1 MYIVTNALF
10 LSIKKNIY
18 LNTMHKQLKISSK
31 IGNLCIVERAIEDV
45 IYETGITHVN
55 YGKILVS
62 TLEAVNNAILHGNN
76 GNPEKIV
83 EIEISCINNDLTIR
97 VTDEGNGFKP
107 ENIPDPTKP
116 ENIEA
121 QNGRG
126 VFLMSR
132 LADSIKYNDKGNTVT
147 LTFKN
152 ILI

>member
-1 MYIVTNALF
+1 MEKT
-10 LSIKKNIY
+10 
-18 LNTMHKQLKISSK
+18 
-31 IGNLCIVERAIEDV
+31 IEDV
-45 IYETGITHVN
+45 IIEVGITHLN

-76 GNPEKIV
+76 GIPEKMVDIR
-83 EIEISCINNDLTIR
+83 IDCTGNDLTIE
-97 VTDEGNGFKP
+97 VSDEGTGFQP
-107 ENIPDPTKP
+107 ENIPDPTSP

-132 LADSIKYNDKGNTVT
+132 LADSIKYNDRGNTVT

-152 ILI
+152 ILA

>member
-1 MYIVTNALF
+1 MRKHLKIESKLGN
-10 LSIKKNIY
+10 LSI
-18 LNTMHKQLKISSK
+18 
-31 IGNLCIVERAIEDV
+31 VEKTIEEV
-45 IYETGITHVN
+45 IFEIGITHVN

-76 GNPEKIV
+76 GSPEKMV
-83 EIEISCINNDLTIR
+83 EINIGCSKKELKIK
-97 VTDEGNGFKP
+97 VTDEGNGFHP
-107 ENIPDPTKP
+107 EKIPDPTKP

-132 LADSIKYNDKGNTVT
+132 LADCVKYNKKGNTVT

-152 ILI
+152 ILT

>member
-1 MYIVTNALF
+1 
-10 LSIKKNIY
+10 
-18 LNTMHKQLKISSK
+18 MHKQLKIYSK
-31 IGNLCIVERAIEDV
+31 IGNLSIVEKTIEDV
-45 IYETGITHVN
+45 ILEVGITHLN

-76 GNPEKIV
+76 GIPEKMVDIR
-83 EIEISCINNDLTIR
+83 IDFTGSDLTIR
-97 VTDEGNGFKP
+97 VSDEGSGFQP
-107 ENIPDPTKP
+107 ENIPDPTRP

-132 LADSIKYNDKGNTVT
+132 LADGIKYNDQGNTVT

-152 ILI
+152 ILS

>member
-1 MYIVTNALF
+1 
-10 LSIKKNIY
+10 
-18 LNTMHKQLKISSK
+18 MHKQLKISSK

>member
-1 MYIVTNALF
+1 
-10 LSIKKNIY
+10 
-18 LNTMHKQLKISSK
+18 MHKQLKISSK

-45 IYETGITHVN
+45 IYETGIIHVN

>member
-1 MYIVTNALF
+1 
-10 LSIKKNIY
+10 
-18 LNTMHKQLKISSK
+18 MHKQLKINSK
-31 IGNLCIVERAIEDV
+31 MGNLSIVEKTIEDV
-45 IYETGITHVN
+45 IIEVGITHNN

-76 GNPEKIV
+76 GIPEKMVDI
-83 EIEISCINNDLTIR
+83 IIDCTGSDLIIQ
-97 VTDEGNGFKP
+97 VSDEGTGFQPDK
-107 ENIPDPTKP
+107 IPDPTRP

-132 LADSIKYNDKGNTVT
+132 LADSIKYNDQGNTVT

-152 ILI
+152 ILS

>member
-1 MYIVTNALF
+1 
-10 LSIKKNIY
+10 
-18 LNTMHKQLKISSK
+18 MHKQLKIYSK
-31 IGNLCIVERAIEDV
+31 IGNLSIVEKTIEDV
-45 IYETGITHVN
+45 ILEVGITHHN

-76 GNPEKIV
+76 GLPEKMVDIR
-83 EIEISCINNDLTIR
+83 IDCTGSDLTIQ
-97 VTDEGNGFKP
+97 VSDEGAGFQP
-107 ENIPDPTKP
+107 ENIPDPTRP

-132 LADSIKYNDKGNTVT
+132 LADSIKYNDQGNTVT

-152 ILI
+152 ILS

>member
-1 MYIVTNALF
+1 MHRQ
-10 LSIKKNIY
+10 IKIG
-18 LNTMHKQLKISSK
+18 SK
-31 IGNLCIVERAIEDV
+31 IGNLSIVERTIEEV
-45 IYETGITHVN
+45 IYEVGINHVN

-76 GNPEKIV
+76 GSPEKYVDIKIDCRGS
-83 EIEISCINNDLTIR
+83 ELNIE
-97 VTDEGNGFKP
+97 VTDEGKGFEP
-107 ENIPDPTKP
+107 EKVPDPTRP

-132 LADSIKYNDKGNTVT
+132 LADSVKYNEKGNTVT

-152 ILI
+152 ILS